1 MRAAQQS
8 SPSLSRRSFTR
19 AHGWA
24 RPTRWR
30 PGPRRPR
37 SWPQSSVR
45 PSRPAAHRCTPLAP
59 ADAQSMA
66 PQRSP
71 GAWTLPGSQ
80 LHAERSESRDLP
92 CKAPACYL
100 CSSSLA
106 VLHQARTR
114 PQGASLVHSPR
125 GPVHGCACVRR
136 RRRGAAVPRAAR
148 GGAAR
153 RVCGRARPAR
163 QPRRRGSA
171 RAALP
176 EQPPE
181 RRAARGPPQLHQGH
195 CARPRGGRPR
205 AVSCSR
211 FCLLLRAAACV
222 PREPLTPVQALLS
235 NHKHGEPH
243 HAGHHVNQ
251 VAPVSCGACV
261 RSERMCPNYCLCMGC
276 PRIWRRGACSLR
288 RQPCLTRERPPCR
301 SATWP
306 RITNRPGARAR
317 SFPPACAA
325 CRGLGL
331 ARRAGS
337 GRYFCTVHWAQFL
350 ARAGRLARGRP
361 LSAGRRR
368 RAALRPDE
376 PSCPT

>member
-1 MRAAQQS
+1 MLEGSSVRAAQQS

-92 CKAPACYL
+92 CKEPACYL

-125 GPVHGCACVRR
+125 ETCAWLRLREQASTRSGCSACCARPCSSACLR
-136 RRRGAAVPRAAR
+136 WTPPRAA
-148 GGAAR
+148 AA
-153 RVCGRARPAR
+153 P
-163 QPRRRGSA
+163 
-171 RAALP
+171 
-176 EQPPE
+176 
-181 RRAARGPPQLHQGH
+181 
-195 CARPRGGRPR
+195 ARPR
-205 AVSCSR
+205 
-211 FCLLLRAAACV
+211 
-222 PREPLTPVQALLS
+222 
-235 NHKHGEPH
+235 
-243 HAGHHVNQ
+243 
-251 VAPVSCGACV
+251 
-261 RSERMCPNYCLCMGC
+261 
-276 PRIWRRGACSLR
+276 
-288 RQPCLTRERPPCR
+288 
-301 SATWP
+301 
-306 RITNRPGARAR
+306 
-317 SFPPACAA
+317 
-325 CRGLGL
+325 
-331 ARRAGS
+331 ARRAS
-337 GRYFCTVHWAQFL
+337 GTTA
-350 ARAGRLARGRP
+350 
-361 LSAGRRR
+361 
-368 RAALRPDE
+368 
-376 PSCPT
+376 